1 MSNHILMLVVFRF
14 FLVLSMSLGYFGVEL
29 QRHCD
34 AENCTILKLA
44 LLAAVENPVFDTHV
58 SLKNT

>member
-1 MSNHILMLVVFRF
+1 MLVVFRF